1 MSQYTHNEFL
11 FEKRSGRIDFSI
23 DYNKNRSEV
32 ESMLPASFKQ
42 SEMAAKGV
50 SILLLIL
57 ALPVFLVLGW
67 IWALLCVAGA
77 ISFFIYT
84 QSFNYRVFVRANV
97 KSSELFYNYCV
108 ENNVINIYEINR
120 G

>member
-11 FEKRSGRIDFSI
+11 FEKRSRRIDFSV
-23 DYNKNRSEV
+23 DYNNNRSEV
-32 ESMLPASFKQ
+32 ESMLPAGYKW
-42 SEMAAKGV
+42 SEIAAKSI
-50 SILLLIL
+50 SILLLVF

-67 IWALLCVAGA
+67 IWALLCVTGA
-77 ISFFIYT
+77 IGFFIYT